1 MNMKKFNIGDIV
13 YTMSENNNWKISVG
27 RVSNVPPVGEST
39 QIYYV
44 QYENKERPHAR
55 YLSNMFGSLE
65 EAESTR
71 KEQIQYKI
79 LQLEDV
85 NNDIISEIN
94 SLQDSYRK
102 NSKLINTLQN
112 LITNEH
118 NNEKI

>member
-1 MNMKKFNIGDIV
+1 MNTKNFNIGDIV

-65 EAESTR
+65 EAESKR

-79 LQLEDV
+79 LQLEDI

-118 NNEKI
+118 NN